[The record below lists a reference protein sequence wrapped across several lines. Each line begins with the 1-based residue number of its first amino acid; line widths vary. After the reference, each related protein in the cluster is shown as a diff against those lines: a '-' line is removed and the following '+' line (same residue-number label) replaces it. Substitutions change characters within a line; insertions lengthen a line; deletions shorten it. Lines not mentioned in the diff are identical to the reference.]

1 MGRRKNFTGGLTM
14 DGDKGSRGRWRKGR
28 GKRRTPNAERPMSN
42 EEETAIVCGIKTEK
56 LPGGVYL
63 VNPNGPVGAS
73 QLCDILYIQPFT
85 SYDD

>member
-1 MGRRKNFTGGLTM
+1 
-14 DGDKGSRGRWRKGR
+14 
-28 GKRRTPNAERPMSN
+28 MSN

-73 QLCDILYIQPFT
+73 QLCGILYIQPFT